1 MTTNDI
7 STTTNLNQISETQM
21 RWAIL
26 YFVFVFLFFGPFLNL
41 STCAVCI
48 RVTKS
53 ADHWLHFEMEILCV
67 AFGHSRRYSMQE
79 TWVLKVRRRPINQTI
94 IQIVARFSSV
104 VWMTLVGSIEHTH
117 WGLNR
122 SD

>member
-26 YFVFVFLFFGPFLNL
+26 YFVFVFLFFGSLLNL

-79 TWVLKVRRRPINQTI
+79 TWVLKVRRRPNK
-94 IQIVARFSSV
+94 
-104 VWMTLVGSIEHTH
+104 
-117 WGLNR
+117 
-122 SD
+122 SDDNPNCGALFLRCVDDTCGVH